1 MYCPLCGGEYRPGFT
16 VCSDCQ
22 VALVPDPPRAGS
34 PNASNDN
41 SDEKSF
47 ALVWSGNDSR
57 LHAEICEAL
66 DREKIPARSLGSE
79 DHLFNLATRPAFEVY
94 VPADLVNS
102 AREAI
107 KQVAAM
113 EEIAEPS
120 ESDLL
125 EIPAEEGSPNDNDE
139 DEEERRDSRG
149 LDPQDATVAIW
160 SGQNRELAAM
170 IASSLRENHIPYR
183 SDPDLS
189 DPDLAAPPD
198 IAGSDIAGSDIAGSD
213 IAEPDIPG
221 PDSAEKSASDQMRP
235 TRLFV
240 FPEDEKSA
248 KEIVREIVNAAPPE

>member
-1 MYCPLCGGEYRPGFT
+1 MYCPLCGAEYRPGFT

-22 VALVPDPPRAGS
+22 VALAPDPPRAGS
-34 PNASNDN
+34 ATASNDT

-57 LHAEICEAL
+57 LHAEIHQAL
-66 DREKIPARSLGSE
+66 DREKIPARTLGSE
-79 DHLFNLATRPAFEVY
+79 DHLFNFNRRPTFEVY

-107 KQVAAM
+107 KQLAAI
-113 EEIAEPS
+113 EKTEEPS

-125 EIPAEEGSPNDNDE
+125 EIPAEEDSPNDDDE

-170 IASSLRENHIPYR
+170 IASSLRENHIPCR

-189 DPDLAAPPD
+189 NPDL
-198 IAGSDIAGSDIAGSD
+198 AGSD
-213 IAEPDIPG
+213 IAEPDIAELDIPG
-221 PDSAEKSASDQMRP
+221 PDNAEKSTSDQMRP

>member
-1 MYCPLCGGEYRPGFT
+1 MYCPLCGAEYRPGFT

-22 VALVPDPPRAGS
+22 VALVPDPPRAAS
-34 PNASNDN
+34 ANASIDDTA
-41 SDEKSF
+41 DEKSF

-57 LHAEICEAL
+57 LHGEICEAL
-66 DREKIPARSLGSE
+66 DRQKIPARTLGSE

-94 VPADLVNS
+94 VPADLMNS

-113 EEIAEPS
+113 EEIAEPA

-125 EIPAEEGSPNDNDE
+125 EIPAEEGSPNDE

-149 LDPQDATVAIW
+149 LDPQDATIAIW

-189 DPDLAAPPD
+189 NPDLAEPP
-198 IAGSDIAGSDIAGSD
+198 DIAGSDIAGSD

-240 FPEDEKSA
+240 FPEDEQSA
-248 KEIVREIVNAAPPE
+248 KEIVREIVNASLPE

>member
-1 MYCPLCGGEYRPGFT
+1 MYCPLCGAEYRPGFT
-16 VCSDCQ
+16 VCSDCE
-22 VALVPDPPRAGS
+22 VALMPDPPRAALA
-34 PNASNDN
+34 NASTGDA

-66 DREKIPARSLGSE
+66 DRQKIPARTLGSE

-107 KQVAAM
+107 KQVAAL

-120 ESDLL
+120 ESGLL
-125 EIPAEEGSPNDNDE
+125 EIPAEDSPLNDSADE
-139 DEEERRDSRG
+139 YEERRDFRN
-149 LDPQDATVAIW
+149 LDPQDATVEIW

-170 IASSLRENHIPYR
+170 IASSLRENHIPCR
-183 SDPDLS
+183 PDPDRS
-189 DPDLAAPPD
+189 EPNLAEPPD
-198 IAGSDIAGSDIAGSD
+198 IAESLN
-213 IAEPDIPG
+213 IAEPDISG
-221 PDSAEKSASDQMRP
+221 KDGSDQTRA

-248 KEIVREIVNAAPPE
+248 KEILREIIDAAPPE

>member
-1 MYCPLCGGEYRPGFT
+1 MYCPLCAAEYRPGFT

-34 PNASNDN
+34 ANASIEDT

-47 ALVWSGNDSR
+47 ALIWSGNDSR

-66 DREKIPARSLGSE
+66 DRRKIPARTLGSE

-107 KQVAAM
+107 KQIAAI

-120 ESDLL
+120 ESGLL
-125 EIPAEEGSPNDNDE
+125 EIPAEDSPLNYGADE
-139 DEEERRDSRG
+139 YEERRDFRN
-149 LDPQDATVAIW
+149 LDPQDATVEIW

-170 IASSLRENHIPYR
+170 IASSLRENHIPCR
-183 SDPDLS
+183 PDPDLS
-189 DPDLAAPPD
+189 DPDATELPD
-198 IAGSDIAGSDIAGSD
+198 IEGSDLAD
-213 IAEPDIPG
+213 PDG
-221 PDSAEKSASDQMRP
+221 AEKSPSDA
-235 TRLFV
+235 TLAKRLFV
-240 FPEDEKSA
+240 FPEDEKVA

>member
-1 MYCPLCGGEYRPGFT
+1 MYCPLCGAEYRPGFT
-16 VCSDCQ
+16 ACSDCQ

-34 PNASNDN
+34 ATASSDT

-57 LHAEICEAL
+57 LHTEICQAL
-66 DREKIPARSLGSE
+66 DREKILTRTLGSE
-79 DHLFNLATRPAFEVY
+79 DHLFNFNTRPTFEVY

-107 KQVAAM
+107 KEVAAT

-125 EIPAEEGSPNDNDE
+125 EIPAEGDSPNDNDE

-149 LDPQDATVAIW
+149 LDPQDATVEIW
-160 SGQNRELAAM
+160 SGQDADMAAM
-170 IASSLRENHIPYR
+170 IVSSLRENHIPCR
-183 SDPDLS
+183 PDPDLSDPDLS
-189 DPDLAAPPD
+189 DPDLAEPP
-198 IAGSDIAGSDIAGSD
+198 DIAGSD
-213 IAEPDIPG
+213 IAEPDIAKS
-221 PDSAEKSASDQMRP
+221 DVAEKNASDETRP

-248 KEIVREIVNAAPPE
+248 KEIVREIVNASLPE

>member
-1 MYCPLCGGEYRPGFT
+1 MYCPLCGAEYRPGFR

-22 VALVPDPPRAGS
+22 VALVPDPPRAAS
-34 PNASNDN
+34 ANASIGYA
-41 SDEKSF
+41 SDERSF
-47 ALVWSGNDSR
+47 ALVWSGNDSL

-66 DREKIPARSLGSE
+66 DLQKIPARTLGSE

-113 EEIAEPS
+113 EEITEPS

-125 EIPAEEGSPNDNDE
+125 EIPAEDSPSNDSADE
-139 DEEERRDSRG
+139 SEERREFRN
-149 LDPQDATVAIW
+149 LDPQDATVEIW

-170 IASSLRENHIPYR
+170 IASSLRENHIPFR
-183 SDPDLS
+183 PDPDLS
-189 DPDLAAPPD
+189 DPDVAELPD
-198 IAGSDIAGSDIAGSD
+198 IAGSDL
-213 IAEPDIPG
+213 AEPDIPRK
-221 PDSAEKSASDQMRP
+221 DASDETRA

-240 FPEDEKSA
+240 FPDDEKAA
-248 KEIVREIVNAAPPE
+248 KEIVREIIDAAPPE

>member
-1 MYCPLCGGEYRPGFT
+1 MYCPLCGAEYRPGFT

-34 PNASNDN
+34 ANASIDAI
-41 SDEKSF
+41 SDEKPFS
-47 ALVWSGNDSR
+47 LVWSGNDSR

-66 DREKIPARSLGSE
+66 DRQQIPARTLGSE
-79 DHLFNLATRPAFEVY
+79 DHLFNFTTRPTFEVY
-94 VPADLVNS
+94 VAADLVNS

-113 EEIAEPS
+113 EQIVEPS

-149 LDPQDATVAIW
+149 LDPQDATVEIW
-160 SGQNRELAAM
+160 SGQSRELAAM
-170 IASSLRENHIPYR
+170 IASSLRENHIPCR
-183 SDPDLS
+183 SEPDLS
-189 DPDLAAPPD
+189 DPDLAEPPV
-198 IAGSDIAGSDIAGSD
+198 ITGPD

-221 PDSAEKSASDQMRP
+221 PDSTEKSASDQMRP

-248 KEIVREIVNAAPPE
+248 KEIVREIVDAAPPE

>member
-1 MYCPLCGGEYRPGFT
+1 MYCPLCGAEYRPGFT
-16 VCSDCQ
+16 ACSDCQ
-22 VALVPDPPRAGS
+22 VDLVPDPPRA
-34 PNASNDN
+34 ASANVPIDDTAN
-41 SDEKSF
+41 EKSF

-57 LHAEICEAL
+57 LQAEICEAL
-66 DREKIPARSLGSE
+66 DRQKIPARTLGSE

-139 DEEERRDSRG
+139 DEEERRDFRN
-149 LDPQDATVAIW
+149 LDPQDATVEIW

-170 IASSLRENHIPYR
+170 IASSLRENHIPCR
-183 SDPDLS
+183 PDPDLS
-189 DPDLAAPPD
+189 DPDLAEPP
-198 IAGSDIAGSDIAGSD
+198 DIAGSD
-213 IAEPDIPG
+213 IAEPDVPG
-221 PDSAEKSASDQMRP
+221 PDSAEPHFEKKDASDETRA

-248 KEIVREIVNAAPPE
+248 KEIVREIIDAAPPE

>member
-1 MYCPLCGGEYRPGFT
+1 MYCPLCGAEYRPGFT

-34 PNASNDN
+34 ATVSNDN

-66 DREKIPARSLGSE
+66 DREKIPARTLGSE
-79 DHLFNLATRPAFEVY
+79 DHLFNFNTRPAFEVY
-94 VPADLVNS
+94 VPVHLVNS
-102 AREAI
+102 ARETI
-107 KQVAAM
+107 HEVAGM
-113 EEIAEPS
+113 EEIEEPS

-125 EIPAEEGSPNDNDE
+125 AEDSPSNDNADE
-139 DEEERRDSRG
+139 YEERRDFRN
-149 LDPQDATVAIW
+149 LDPQDATVEIW
-160 SGQNRELAAM
+160 SGQDADMAAM
-170 IASSLRENHIPYR
+170 IASSLRENDIPYR

-189 DPDLAAPPD
+189 DPDLAEP
-198 IAGSDIAGSDIAGSD
+198 SDIAGPH

-221 PDSAEKSASDQMRP
+221 PDSAEKSASDQKRA

-240 FPEDEKSA
+240 FPEDEKCA

>member
-1 MYCPLCGGEYRPGFT
+1 MYCPLCGAEYRPGFT

-22 VALVPDPPRAGS
+22 VALVPDPPHAGS
-34 PNASNDN
+34 ATASNDT

-66 DREKIPARSLGSE
+66 DREKIPTRTLGSE
-79 DHLFNLATRPAFEVY
+79 DHLFNFNTRPTFEVY

-107 KQVAAM
+107 KEVAAT

-120 ESDLL
+120 ESDVL
-125 EIPAEEGSPNDNDE
+125 EIPAEEDSPNDSDE

-149 LDPQDATVAIW
+149 LDPQDATVEIW

-170 IASSLRENHIPYR
+170 IASSLRENDIPYR

-189 DPDLAAPPD
+189 DPDLAEPPD
-198 IAGSDIAGSDIAGSD
+198 IARSD

-221 PDSAEKSASDQMRP
+221 PDSAEKSASDQKRA

>member
-1 MYCPLCGGEYRPGFT
+1 MYCPLCGAEYRPGFT

-22 VALVPDPPRAGS
+22 VALVPDPPGATS
-34 PNASNDN
+34 ANASIDDT

-66 DREKIPARSLGSE
+66 DRQQVPARTMGSE

-113 EEIAEPS
+113 EEIAERS

-125 EIPAEEGSPNDNDE
+125 EIPAEDSPLDDNADE
-139 DEEERRDSRG
+139 YEDRRDFRN
-149 LDPQDATVAIW
+149 LDPQDATVEIW
-160 SGQNRELAAM
+160 SGQNRALAAM
-170 IASSLRENHIPYR
+170 IASSLRENHIPSR
-183 SDPDLS
+183 PDPDLS
-189 DPDLAAPPD
+189 DPDLAEAPN
-198 IAGSDIAGSDIAGSD
+198 IAGPN
-213 IAEPDIPG
+213 IAE
-221 PDSAEKSASDQMRP
+221 PDSAEKSTSDTRA

>member
-1 MYCPLCGGEYRPGFT
+1 MYCPLCGAEYRPGFT

-22 VALVPDPPRAGS
+22 VDLVHDPPRA
-34 PNASNDN
+34 ASANVSIDDTA
-41 SDEKSF
+41 DEKSF

-57 LHAEICEAL
+57 LHGEICEAL
-66 DREKIPARSLGSE
+66 DRQKIPARSLGSE

-125 EIPAEEGSPNDNDE
+125 EIPAEEGSPNDE
-139 DEEERRDSRG
+139 DEEERRDFRN
-149 LDPQDATVAIW
+149 LDLQDATVEIW
-160 SGQNRELAAM
+160 SGQSRELAAM
-170 IASSLRENHIPYR
+170 IVSSLRENHIPCR
-183 SDPDLS
+183 PDPDLS
-189 DPDLAAPPD
+189 NPDLAEPPD
-198 IAGSDIAGSDIAGSD
+198 IAGSDIAG
-213 IAEPDIPG
+213 PDLPG
-221 PDSAEKSASDQMRP
+221 PDSAEPHFEKKDALDQMRP

>member
-1 MYCPLCGGEYRPGFT
+1 MYCPLCGAEYRPGFT

-22 VALVPDPPRAGS
+22 VALVPDPPRA
-34 PNASNDN
+34 ASATASSDT

-57 LHAEICEAL
+57 LHDEICEAL
-66 DREKIPARSLGSE
+66 DREKIPKRTLGSE
-79 DHLFNLATRPAFEVY
+79 DHLFNFNRRPTFEVY

-107 KQVAAM
+107 KQVSAT

-189 DPDLAAPPD
+189 HSDLAEPP
-198 IAGSDIAGSDIAGSD
+198 DIAGSD
-213 IAEPDIPG
+213 IAEPDFPG
-221 PDSAEKSASDQMRP
+221 PDSAEKSASDETRA

-248 KEIVREIVNAAPPE
+248 KEIVREIVNASLPE

>member
-1 MYCPLCGGEYRPGFT
+1 MYCPLCGAEYRPGFT

-22 VALVPDPPRAGS
+22 VDLVPDPPRA
-34 PNASNDN
+34 ASADDTA
-41 SDEKSF
+41 DEKSF

-57 LHAEICEAL
+57 LHGEICEAL
-66 DREKIPARSLGSE
+66 DRQKIPARTLGSE

-94 VPADLVNS
+94 VPADLMNS

-113 EEIAEPS
+113 EEVAEPS

-125 EIPAEEGSPNDNDE
+125 EIPAEEGSPNDE

-149 LDPQDATVAIW
+149 LDPQDATIEIW
-160 SGQNRELAAM
+160 SSQNHELAAM
-170 IASSLRENHIPYR
+170 IASSLRENHIPCR
-183 SDPDLS
+183 SEPDLS
-189 DPDLAAPPD
+189 DPDLAEPPD
-198 IAGSDIAGSDIAGSD
+198 IAGPN
-213 IAEPDIPG
+213 IAEPDISG
-221 PDSAEKSASDQMRP
+221 PDISEKDASDEMRA

-240 FPEDEKSA
+240 FPEDEQSA

>member
-1 MYCPLCGGEYRPGFT
+1 MYCPLCGAEYRPGFT
-16 VCSDCQ
+16 ACSDCQ
-22 VALVPDPPRAGS
+22 VDLVPDPPRAS
-34 PNASNDN
+34 SANVPIDDTA
-41 SDEKSF
+41 DEKSF

-57 LHAEICEAL
+57 QQAEICEAL
-66 DREKIPARSLGSE
+66 DRQKIPARTLGSE

-113 EEIAEPS
+113 EEIAVPS

-139 DEEERRDSRG
+139 DEEERRDFRN
-149 LDPQDATVAIW
+149 LDPQDATVEIW
-160 SGQNRELAAM
+160 SGQDRELAAM
-170 IASSLRENHIPYR
+170 IASSLRENHIPCR
-183 SDPDLS
+183 PDPDLS
-189 DPDLAAPPD
+189 DPD
-198 IAGSDIAGSDIAGSD
+198 IAGSDS
-213 IAEPDIPG
+213 AEPDIPG
-221 PDSAEKSASDQMRP
+221 PDSAEPHFEKKDASDESRA

-248 KEIVREIVNAAPPE
+248 KEIVREIINAAPPE